1 MSEVDREYAGKTVDV
16 SLPKDIGD
24 ANAFPPLEDQGILP
38 KRLHLREIDHHPR
51 CIGDDLFD
59 HNPSPLRRRLRE
71 VTPPPLSVDSPLHRT
86 GLTDLAPPRAS
97 PAHTPPSAPR

>member
-1 MSEVDREYAGKTVDV
+1 MSEIDREYAGKTVDV

-38 KRLHLREIDHHPR
+38 KRLLPGELVEPP
-51 CIGDDLFD
+51 GGVGPDLFE
-59 HNPSPLRRRLRE
+59 HIPPPFRRRLRE
-71 VTPPPLSVDSPLHRT
+71 GTPPPLSVDSPLHRT

-97 PAHTPPSAPR
+97 PAHTPPS